1 MRPASPRLLLYCLA
15 LLLPMACIDP
25 SSDLVVSTN
34 DILVV
39 DGTIT
44 NLAEPQTI
52 RLNRSKANPFTGLFG
67 TTPITKAT
75 MVVVVDSSLSISCH
89 ETTDG
94 SYQLPSDFKGQIG
107 HAYQLRF
114 TLEDGTQYVSSQQ
127 VMQAVPAIT
136 KVSARFNTQS
146 LPVSQLKGYTAAHD
160 LFIESQDPAQQH
172 NYYRWD
178 WKLYERQYWCKSC
191 RNGVY
196 AVHKVLPNVY
206 QSDKYFTYFVAG
218 DELYEDCFT
227 PASGLSQADPKAPV
241 VPQENWTYDYPCRT
255 SCWEILYNSDIQV
268 FDDRYANG
276 AMISQQRVA
285 QIPFY
290 DYQPALVDVRQL
302 SLTPDAY
309 RYYKLFADQ
318 AQKTGGLADVP
329 PTALGG
335 NIHQADNPG
344 AQTVGYFTASAV
356 SVVHYWLDRADR
368 QGFAYGALDPAGA
381 HLNDGDDLFFA
392 LNERRPAPEPPP
404 LYILDDYR
412 ATPKVK
418 IWPYADRPP
427 TAPCLQS
434 DNRTP
439 FKPEGWRD

>member
-1 MRPASPRLLLYCLA
+1 MRSISSRILIYFLTLFLPLA
-15 LLLPMACIDP
+15 CTDP
-25 SSDLVVSTN
+25 DTNVLVSTN

-44 NLAEPQTI
+44 NLAEPQI
-52 RLNRSKANPFTGLFG
+52 IHLNRSKADPLTGRFG
-67 TTPITKAT
+67 TTPVTKAT
-75 MVVVVDSSLSISCH
+75 VMVVVDSSLQVPCH
-89 ETTDG
+89 ETVDG

-114 TLEDGTQYVSSQQ
+114 TLDDDTQYVSSQQ
-127 VMQAVPAIT
+127 VMQDVPPIT
-136 KVSARFNTQS
+136 KVSARFNPKS
-146 LPVSQLKGYTAAHD
+146 LPTTQLYGYTAAHD
-160 LFIESQDPAQQH
+160 LFLDSQDPAQQH

-178 WKLYERQYWCKSC
+178 WKLYERQYWCKTC

-196 AVHKVLPNVY
+196 AVHKILPGVY
-206 QSDKYFTYFVAG
+206 KSDKDFTYFVAG
-218 DELYEDCFT
+218 NELYEDCFT
-227 PASGLSQADPKAPV
+227 PSPGLSQVDANAPV
-241 VPQENWTYDYPCRT
+241 VPSTSWNYDYPCRT
-255 SCWEILYNSDIQV
+255 PCWEILYSSDIQV
-268 FDDRYANG
+268 FDDRFANG
-276 AMISQQRVA
+276 NMISQQRVA

-290 DYQPALVDVRQL
+290 DYQPALIDVRQL

-318 AQKTGGLADVP
+318 SQKAAGLVDVP

-335 NIHQADNPG
+335 NVHRVANSQVQA
-344 AQTVGYFTASAV
+344 VGYFTASAV

-368 QGFAYGALDPAGA
+368 QGYAYGADPTGK
-381 HLNDGDDLFFA
+381 HINDGDDLFFA
-392 LNERRPAPEPPP
+392 LNGRSSHPEPPP

-412 ATPKVK
+412 ETPKVK
-418 IWPYADRPP
+418 IWPYTDRPP

-439 FKPEGWRD
+439 FKPEGWRE